1 VTKTTELALAMFF
14 LGVAVLAATATTEE
28 PALPRLARLR
38 VVGVVGAAVVIAADL
53 VLPMSG
59 FALGAAG
66 LGLLLSVQ
74 ALGLDRLR
82 AARERTWH
90 EQFELPFA
98 DYVRRAGR

>member
-14 LGVAVLAATATTEE
+14 LGVAVLAATATTED

-38 VVGVVGAAVVIAADL
+38 VAAVVGAAVLIAAGL
-53 VLPMSG
+53 VQPMPEFG
-59 FALGAAG
+59 LGAAC

-74 ALGLDRLR
+74 AIWLDRLR